1 MCAYRDTRD
10 ADDWMATDRFFH
22 SFKVADE
29 DGRPPT
35 PSRDAAAQRAARER
49 RARARRAN
57 DAARAT
63 RGGGARRARRR
74 RDADVF
80 TPREGR

>member
-29 DGRPPT
+29 DAP
-35 PSRDAAAQRAARER
+35 R
-49 RARARRAN
+49 RAGERTRAN
-57 DAARAT
+57 GYFDI
-63 RGGGARRARRR
+63 
-74 RDADVF
+74 F
-80 TPREGR
+80 TKNSRIV

>member
-1 MCAYRDTRD
+1 MLTKILPNKKNFSGT
-10 ADDWMATDRFFH
+10 TDVHECSNHFN
-22 SFKVADE
+22 
-29 DGRPPT
+29 
-35 PSRDAAAQRAARER
+35 AQRAARER

-57 DAARAT
+57 DATRAT

>member
-29 DGRPPT
+29 DGRPQHDRPARVLGVA
-35 PSRDAAAQRAARER
+35 PSYGAAAI
-49 RARARRAN
+49 
-57 DAARAT
+57 
-63 RGGGARRARRR
+63 
-74 RDADVF
+74 
-80 TPREGR
+80 